1 MVCTTPINLL
11 ALLEYSVAQ
20 SIPFQAQHH
29 NFFVRSTRYFFDS
42 VDLECTFDIKLVE
55 NSVVRDLKVDCC
67 ERGRQTIWKTKHL
80 DELVLILLNK
90 HDDVPFME

>member
-1 MVCTTPINLL
+1 MDN
-11 ALLEYSVAQ
+11 ALVKMTSDKNYTYKHVHRETKLYQV
-20 SIPFQAQHH
+20 
-29 NFFVRSTRYFFDS
+29 YFFDS

-55 NSVVRDLKVDCC
+55 NSVVCDLKVDCC